1 MTDVYLYFTY
11 ISYKNMLKANALI
24 TPKQKWEGQ
33 RLTNGFNF
41 VAKVEQCLSSMSL
54 AKFMVLPITAPAHL
68 LNLTLK
74 MIERFRE
81 INYISIKDRKL
92 QKKIKYKVLNCYLFF
107 KDVYSCNIV
116 DMQILITLTC
126 VTQFFFFCTHCFIL
140 SLIIDHFCRKLSKN
154 GTGEK
159 EKPNFQTDTQ
169 RPNHSLPFLDHAS
182 YRGTTPRARNQ
193 CG

>member
-24 TPKQKWEGQ
+24 TPKQKCEGQ

-54 AKFMVLPITAPAHL
+54 AKIHGFGNYSTGSSIEFKS
-68 LNLTLK
+68 TLK

-81 INYISIKDRKL
+81 INYIYIEDRKL
-92 QKKIKYKVLNCYLFF
+92 QKKIKYKLLNCYLFF

-116 DMQILITLTC
+116 DMQIFITLTC
-126 VTQFFFFCTHCFIL
+126 VTQFFSFAHT

-154 GTGEK
+154 GTGKK

>member
-92 QKKIKYKVLNCYLFF
+92 QKKIKYKVLL
-107 KDVYSCNIV
+107 IV
-116 DMQILITLTC
+116 IYFLKMYIAAILWTC
-126 VTQFFFFCTHCFIL
+126 KF
-140 SLIIDHFCRKLSKN
+140 
-154 GTGEK
+154 
-159 EKPNFQTDTQ
+159 
-169 RPNHSLPFLDHAS
+169 
-182 YRGTTPRARNQ
+182 
-193 CG
+193 

>member
-11 ISYKNMLKANALI
+11 ISYKNMLKATALI
-24 TPKQKWEGQ
+24 TPKQKCEGQ

-81 INYISIKDRKL
+81 INYISIEDRKL
-92 QKKIKYKVLNCYLFF
+92 QKKIKYKLLNCYLFF

-116 DMQILITLTC
+116 DMQIFITLTC
-126 VTQFFFFCTHCFIL
+126 VTQFFFLHTLFHF
-140 SLIIDHFCRKLSKN
+140 IID
-154 GTGEK
+154 
-159 EKPNFQTDTQ
+159 
-169 RPNHSLPFLDHAS
+169 
-182 YRGTTPRARNQ
+182 Y
-193 CG
+193 